1 MCLVFGDW
9 ISDLCIP
16 DLCIPD
22 FMSAFKTLVF
32 DVCFFVTDLWYADK
46 WAGRFS
52 VSLMVAR
59 TTHSHIEYKL
69 PRTEKVFV
77 GMVNW

>member
-9 ISDLCIP
+9 ISDVSLNHL
-16 DLCIPD
+16 DL
-22 FMSAFKTLVF
+22 MSAFKTPVF

-59 TTHSHIEYKL
+59 TTASHIEYKL

-77 GMVNW
+77 GMVNWKW